1 MCDTFLTLSSAT
13 ADGSIIFGKNSDR
26 EPNEAQA
33 LEYHP
38 PRVYDG
44 QATVRCTYLTIPQV
58 KETFGILIGRPF
70 WMWGA
75 EMGANENG
83 VVIGNEAVFTR
94 MPLLKKGGLT
104 GMDLLRLALE
114 RAADAT
120 QALEVIVKLLADFGQ
135 GGICGYEDKR
145 MAYHNSFIIADPHQG
160 WVLETA
166 GHLWAALKI
175 RDFYAI
181 SNALTIGEQ
190 YDECHP
196 LLIRTAREKGWLK
209 KGRTFH
215 FARCYSDWFY
225 TTFSASRRRQ
235 DQSCRLLKVAT
246 GSMDVNAAIRVLRDH
261 QGSDYQPDS
270 HFLGDRICAH
280 AGNKLARNATQ
291 TTGSLIAHLKPDCHT
306 YYATGTSAPCTGFFK
321 PIRFGRYVLPDI
333 GPAPDGRYDP
343 NTLWWFHEILHR
355 LVLLDFKARLA
366 CFCGQRDKLE
376 TSWIKQTG
384 EAADRQQWD
393 LTMNAF
399 RQARRMTGEWIEQV
413 RPLAVEHRN
422 KGMYQRYWQS
432 RNKNCGFDFSVSDD
446 GRRLV

>member
-1 MCDTFLTLSSAT
+1 MCDTFLALSSAT

-38 PRVYDG
+38 PRVHNA
-44 QATVRCTYLTIPQV
+44 QVSVRCTYLTIPQA

-75 EMGANENG
+75 EMGANEKG

-104 GMDLLRLALE
+104 GMDQLRLALE

-120 QALEVIVKLLADFGQ
+120 QALEIIVKLLADFGQ

-145 MAYHNSFIIADPHQG
+145 MAYHNSFIIADPREG

-175 RDFYAI
+175 RDFYSI

-190 YDECHP
+190 FDEYHP
-196 LLIRTAREKGWLK
+196 QLIQTAREKGWLK
-209 KGRTFH
+209 KGRTFQ

-225 TTFSASRRRQ
+225 TTFSASRRRR
-235 DQSCRLLKVAT
+235 DRSCKLMKACK
-246 GSMDVNAAIRVLRDH
+246 GSMDVLSAIRILRDH

-280 AGNKLARNATQ
+280 AANKLARNATQ
-291 TTGSLIAHLKPDCHT
+291 TTGSLIVHLKPDGHT
-306 YYATGTSAPCTGFFK
+306 YFATGTSAPCTGFFK
-321 PIRFGRYVLPDI
+321 PIHFGRLVLPDI
-333 GPAPDGRYDP
+333 GPVPGGRYHPDA
-343 NTLWWFHEILHR
+343 LWWFHETLHR
-355 LVLLDFKARLA
+355 MVLLDFETRLA

-376 TSWIKQTG
+376 KSWIKQVG
-384 EAADRQQWD
+384 EVAEHQRWD
-393 LTMNAF
+393 LTMRAF
-399 RQARRMTGEWIEQV
+399 RQARRMTGEWIEHI
-413 RPLAVEHRN
+413 RPLAEQHRN
-422 KGMYQRYWQS
+422 KWMYQMLIFP
-432 RNKNCGFDFSVSDD
+432 NNCQFGCKFWIRTDE
-446 GRRLV
+446 G